1 MLFHILAFLCLAKAQ
16 RDENLSTDDDKTD
29 LDQRRK
35 PGWSPTI
42 DDDKIPV
49 IFDNEHTDGS
59 WTSLNSTSDDSCT
72 YVEQD
77 DGSILINTM
86 LLSMDPERILKLLTR
101 RTLSQVYKMN
111 ESN

>member
-16 RDENLSTDDDKTD
+16 RDENVSTDDDKTD
-29 LDQRRK
+29 LDQRWR
-35 PGWSPTI
+35 PSHEHLT
-42 DDDKIPV
+42 DKVPV

-86 LLSMDPERILKLLTR
+86 HRSYAFDYCHEFNWHFDTFFFSP
-101 RTLSQVYKMN
+101 
-111 ESN
+111 